1 MAERYRLEITDWD
14 KCDYDQK
21 NHVYI
26 TSGSHL
32 IGYVPVGGKEKRFS
46 IPLKQWSV
54 TRRKF
59 RDLKVKE
66 IQQLRDGFFPS

>member
-1 MAERYRLEITDWD
+1 MADRYRLELTDWS

-26 TSGSHL
+26 TQGSYL
-32 IGYVPVGGKEKRFS
+32 IGYVPVGGTEVRFAK
-46 IPLKQWSV
+46 PKKQWSV

-59 RDLKVKE
+59 RDLKTKE